1 MDINFK
7 TTKKGLLLLSFA
19 AAIFLL
25 VLAGCSKN
33 NTLGM
38 DYSYYSNELLEKN
51 TLTVATSP
59 DYEPYEFIRDG
70 ELVGFDIDFINLVAK
85 ELKLKLNIVY
95 MPFDDI
101 FKEVKSGEN
110 CDCAI
115 SSIAV
120 TPERQKNFILSDIYY
135 HVSTEISDKQDCVIV
150 LSKDRANLLNAIDKI
165 ILIKKEDGSIEEIKN
180 R

>member
-1 MDINFK
+1 MDINFQ
-7 TTKKGLLLLSFA
+7 TTKKRLLLLSLV
-19 AAIFLL
+19 AAIFSLAL
-25 VLAGCSKN
+25 VGCSN
-33 NTLGM
+33 NNYLGM
-38 DYSYYSNELLEKN
+38 DYSYYSSELLEKN

-59 DYEPYEFIRDG
+59 DYEPYEFIKDG

-95 MPFDDI
+95 VPFEDI
-101 FKEVKSGEN
+101 FNEVKSGEN

-135 HVSTEISDKQDCVIV
+135 HDPTDTSGKQDCVIV
-150 LSKDRANLLNAIDKI
+150 ISKDRANLLNAIDKI
-165 ILIKKEDGSIEEIKN
+165 ISIKKEDGSIDEIKN